1 MDYWEP
7 RRPTCGYDRDV
18 QVYGKTLLLTPLPQ
32 SLTVDL
38 ESVWLNDTGV
48 TASGTSGFVT
58 LNLNA

>member
-1 MDYWEP
+1 MDYLEP
-7 RRPTCGYDRDV
+7 RRPPCGYDRDA
-18 QVYGKTLLLTPLPQ
+18 QVYGETLLLAPSPQ

-38 ESVWLNDTGV
+38 ELVWLNDTGM